1 MTTLEIWILAVGLAM
16 DCFAVALTSGIIL
29 KRFKWKTMLTM
40 ALAFGFFQGFNP
52 FIGWIGAK
60 YFRHFI
66 EHIDHWIAFGIL
78 AFLGTKMII
87 ESFKKEE
94 NRHFNPERLKVILT
108 LAVATSIDALAVGIS
123 FACIGMTEF
132 SEILN
137 SLLIIGWVSFLLTLV
152 GLTAGIK
159 CGKAIARKVRADL
172 LGGIILIAIGVKV
185 LIEHLNA

>member
-78 AFLGTKMII
+78 AFLGTKMVI

-94 NRHFNPERLKVILT
+94 DRHFNPERLNVILT
-108 LAVATSIDALAVGIS
+108 LAIATSIDALAIGIS

-137 SLLIIGWVSFLLTLV
+137 TLLIIGWVSFLLTLV

-159 CGKAIARKVRADL
+159 CGKAIARKVKADL